1 MVERQF
7 DAAPDV
13 SAEGQTDSTPSDVQ
27 PSRSEQPVEEQ
38 PTPQS
43 GPLDSAPPPASE
55 PDYQPTPDLFYSP
68 QQPPWQQQAAP
79 SPGLMPGDVGAQL
92 DWNLLNP
99 AYVTARAQ
107 AIQARYDAPYRAAA
121 TENERT
127 IIRERYE
134 AEGRRLEL
142 EIERTKFS
150 AERWQHEEEKRRM
163 MASQISEMRV
173 KAAET
178 LARDYKLST
187 NEVLRDED
195 GREITDPH
203 EMQRHAR
210 LMARIKYG
218 ERVTERTASGVDR
231 GYQPSGGSGPS
242 TEEERWSRMS
252 DAEFQQAWSRQRTGG
267 SRSQV

>member
-1 MVERQF
+1 
-7 DAAPDV
+7 
-13 SAEGQTDSTPSDVQ
+13 
-27 PSRSEQPVEEQ
+27 
-38 PTPQS
+38 
-43 GPLDSAPPPASE
+43 
-55 PDYQPTPDLFYSP
+55 
-68 QQPPWQQQAAP
+68 
-79 SPGLMPGDVGAQL
+79 MPGDVGAQL

-121 TENERT
+121 TENERS

-150 AERWQHEEEKRRM
+150 AERWQHEEEKRRL
-163 MASQISEMRV
+163 MAEKIDEMRM

-178 LARDYKLST
+178 LARDYKLT
-187 NEVLRDED
+187 PNEVLRDED
-195 GREITDPH
+195 GVQITDPR

-210 LMARIKYG
+210 LMARIKHG
-218 ERVTERTASGVDR
+218 ERVSERSAAGVDR

-242 TEEERWSRMS
+242 TEDERWSRMT